1 MKKLFVFMLSLVLC
15 LSPFCAFSQIWE
27 GEGGIGI
34 SVGEN
39 DGDNLPSVEPLQESL
54 KTSTSPT
61 PPTPESEVYGFRI
74 RQLVNG
80 NVRQYDN
87 DVEYADD
94 AIGMTPIASEPNEI
108 NMNLGSWSAWIDE
121 HFTPVML
128 KSDGTE
134 DYELSRTDQNYR
146 ADGETLSD
154 IANTSYDGNAMV
166 RVKKFYLSMNLENE
180 DGTPTSDPYMCYV
193 HVKISDVKKDDTYT
207 CYGFIDS
214 EGNECDYAYFSMY
227 EGSLINSKLRSISGQ
242 TVYTVAN
249 TATESVIL
257 AAKANGSGW
266 NIDNLALYNA
276 IKMAHVLVTCNVRT
290 VYLFGRGGGNTK
302 RNTGMSNNY
311 AGFVSTGSGADRSYK
326 TYWIENFW
334 GGYSADIVNG
344 LYIYKLNYS
353 SVSTFSYR
361 LQEPYDDLSL
371 YSATTKGN
379 ISFAPL
385 YGFSSVCDITDNFLL
400 PYRNGS
406 SNYEIREDSDGYY
419 SFDQTTLSGSLYYNH
434 TTMMVVGGSMHYTG
448 ATYSSGV
455 GYFALGNVST
465 LADFQKARLTYLP
478 QPSQ

>member
-1 MKKLFVFMLSLVLC
+1 MPIVC
-15 LSPFCAFSQIWE
+15 LAQIK
-27 GEGGIGI
+27 EGGRGGSKNYALEEGIGL
-34 SVGEN
+34 VGSAGGGSQPPE
-39 DGDNLPSVEPLQESL
+39 
-54 KTSTSPT
+54 
-61 PPTPESEVYGFRI
+61 PPTPTGTVYGFRI
-74 RQLVNG
+74 RQLYAG
-80 NVRQYDN
+80 YDRRFDN

-94 AIGMTPIASEPNEI
+94 AIGMTPIASEPNQI

-121 HFTPVML
+121 HFIPVML

-134 DYELSRTDQNYR
+134 DYELSRTNQNYR
-146 ADGETLSD
+146 ADGVTPSD

-180 DGTPTSDPYMCYV
+180 DGTPTSDRSMCYV

-227 EGSLINSKLRSISGQ
+227 EGSLIGSKLRSISGQ

-276 IKMAHVLVTCNVRT
+276 IRMAHVLVTCNVRT

-326 TYWIENFW
+326 TCWIENFW

-344 LYIYKLNYS
+344 LYIYKLNS
-353 SVSTFSYR
+353 DSVCSFTYR

-371 YSATTKGN
+371 YSATNNGN
-379 ISFAPL
+379 IIFAFL
-385 YGFSSVCDITDNFLL
+385 YAYSSVCDITDNFLL
-400 PYRNGS
+400 PYTNGT
-406 SNYEIREDSDGYY
+406 SNYEIKEDSDGYY
-419 SFDQTTLSGSLYYNH
+419 SFDQTALGGSLYYNH
-434 TTMMVVGGSMHYTG
+434 TMMMAVGGSIHYVG
-448 ATYSSGV
+448 GTYSSGV
-455 GYFALGNVST
+455 GYFALSNVNT
-465 LADFQKARLTYLP
+465 LADHQKARLTYLP